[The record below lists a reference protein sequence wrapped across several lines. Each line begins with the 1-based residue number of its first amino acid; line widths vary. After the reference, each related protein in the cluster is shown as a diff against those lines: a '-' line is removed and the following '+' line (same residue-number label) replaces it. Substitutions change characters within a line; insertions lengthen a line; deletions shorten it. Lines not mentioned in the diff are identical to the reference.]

1 MLFRSRL
8 VSFVLALSIALV
20 TTAFISLIPS
30 ASYLILFVA
39 FSISFSSS
47 FLLFY
52 FTLEFLVLG
61 EVNEAYAILEKFK
74 KKDFKIA
81 KKQLNHTLS
90 PIKKLNYEIYAYA
103 ANKQK
108 EIDHLKKLALYRR
121 EFLADVSHEL
131 KTPIFAAQGFLHTL
145 IDGAIDDES
154 VRYKFLNKAAKS
166 LDGLQTLVEDLFTLS
181 KMEVGMITMRFEEF
195 DIREI
200 AEEVFEQLEEQAQ
213 SKKIELI
220 LSTEAS
226 KPYAVLGDEQRIR
239 QVLMNLINN
248 AIKYGFEEGF
258 VKVNL
263 SHANENQKVKVIV
276 EDNGPG
282 IPPEHLDRIFER
294 FYRVE
299 KSRSKSK
306 GGSGLGL
313 AIVKHILEAHESEIK
328 VNSKVKKGSKF
339 TFCLEAA
346 QAKTTQPEQATHKQ
360 NNKEGKNDQESSNLI
375 EVK

>member
-20 TTAFISLIPS
+20 TTAFISLIQS

-61 EVNEAYAILEKFK
+61 EVNEAYAVLEKFK

-81 KKQLNHTLS
+81 KKQMKHTLS
-90 PIKKLNYEIYAYA
+90 PIKTLHHEIYSYA
-103 ANKQK
+103 SDKQK
-108 EIDHLKKLALYRR
+108 EIDQLKKLAVYRR

-145 IDGAIDDES
+145 IDGAIDDEA

-195 DIREI
+195 DIHVKLPRRFLINWKSLRYPKKSPWNYHLKE
-200 AEEVFEQLEEQAQ
+200 LQ
-213 SKKIELI
+213 SLI
-220 LSTEAS
+220 L
-226 KPYAVLGDEQRIR
+226 VLGDEQRIR

-248 AIKYGFEEGF
+248 AIKYGFEGGY

-263 SHANENQKVKVIV
+263 SSVDQEIKVIV

-282 IPPEHLDRIFER
+282 IPVEHLDRIFER

-313 AIVKHILEAHESEIK
+313 AIVKHILEAHDSEIK
-328 VNSKVKKGSKF
+328 VVSKVKKGSKF
-339 TFCLEAA
+339 TFCLKTASQNAA
-346 QAKTTQPEQATHKQ
+346 LPTQVNP
-360 NNKEGKNDQESSNLI
+360 KNDQKPSDLI